1 MAKINSKGIHNLRS
15 CSLLLFYVNVTL
27 LAKYFPC
34 RVEGCDYI
42 DFVFIRQNSYSYELY
57 DRDPSAMNFLG
68 RLIL

>member
-15 CSLLLFYVNVTL
+15 PFLLLFYVNVIL

-42 DFVFIRQNSYSYELY
+42 DFVFIDKIVTHMSYMIETPLQ
-57 DRDPSAMNFLG
+57 
-68 RLIL
+68 